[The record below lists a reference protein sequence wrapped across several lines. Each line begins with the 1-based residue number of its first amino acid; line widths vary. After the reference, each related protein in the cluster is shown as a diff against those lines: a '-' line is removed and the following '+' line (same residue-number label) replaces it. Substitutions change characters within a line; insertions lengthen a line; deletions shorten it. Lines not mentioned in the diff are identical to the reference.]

1 MILRKDI
8 VHFCVYL
15 INTSTLNTQRTLEK
29 NKKVFKCFIQ
39 SFHPNRRGF
48 LSNQA
53 SATIT
58 LNTELD

>member
-1 MILRKDI
+1 MILTQDI
-8 VHFCVYL
+8 VHFCVHL
-15 INTSTLNTQRTLEK
+15 INTSTLNTQRMLEK
-29 NKKVFKCFIQ
+29 NNKVCKCFIQ
-39 SFHPNRRGF
+39 SFYPNRRCF